1 MAGVDSHWHGLSCFE
16 IKVNKPFGPTLFRQ
30 LGDAARRLRESGLA
44 DGAVSS
50 YGSIAVY
57 WNQPPAAEQIQR
69 QVTEVVLQSLDL
81 RPDLFA
87 ASRQE
92 HTFDVRYDG
101 EDLDALAEY
110 CALSAREVIERHSAA
125 EYVVAAVGF
134 MPHFAYLWGLDP
146 SIASPRRMSPRV
158 RVPIGSLG
166 IAGQQTGIYPAES
179 PGGWQLIGRVSPDAC
194 KAICPQMK
202 IGDIVRFREIR
213 A

>member
-1 MAGVDSHWHGLSCFE
+1 MTGVDSHWHGLSCFE
-16 IKVNKPFGPTLFRQ
+16 IKVNKPLGPTLFRQ

-50 YGSIAVY
+50 YGSIAAY
-57 WNQPPAAEQIQR
+57 WDQPPATEQIQQ

-81 RPDLFA
+81 QPDSLA
-87 ASRQE
+87 VSRQD
-92 HTFDVRYDG
+92 HTFSVRYDG
-101 EDLDALAEY
+101 DDLHELAEK
-110 CALSAREVIERHSAA
+110 CALSAREVVERHTAA

-146 SIASPRRMSPRV
+146 LIASPRKMSPRV

-166 IAGQQTGIYPAES
+166 IAGQQTGVYPAES
-179 PGGWQLIGRVSPDAC
+179 PGGWQLIGRVSPEAC
-194 KAICPQMK
+194 KAICPQLK

-213 A
+213 E